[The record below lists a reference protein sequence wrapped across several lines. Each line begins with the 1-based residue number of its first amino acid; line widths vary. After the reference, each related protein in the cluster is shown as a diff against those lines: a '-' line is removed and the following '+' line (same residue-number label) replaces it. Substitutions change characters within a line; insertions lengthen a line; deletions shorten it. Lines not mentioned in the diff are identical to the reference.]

1 MKDSSFPYITSA
13 AHILSGKWTPLIIA
27 ELSDEPK
34 RFSEIERAIPELNP
48 RTLSKRLDE
57 LKVSGVVTN
66 CQNDPDYSDMCYRLT
81 DEGRDL
87 QPILREMSK
96 WGQKHPPSNTSHIA

>member
-1 MKDSSFPYITSA
+1 MNQTSYPNLETA
-13 AHILSGKWTPLIIA
+13 AGILAGKWTPLIIA
-27 ELSDEPK
+27 ELTGEPK

-57 LKVSGVVTN
+57 LKVSGVVTH
-66 CQNDPDYSDMCYRLT
+66 CRNDPDYSDLCYRLT

-96 WGQKHPPSNTSHIA
+96 WAQKHPRKSNWDIA